1 MRCEDFPLL
10 SMAYLD
16 GEMSPED
23 RLEFEKHL
31 EECGVCRTELEKLR
45 RVKEVT
51 ARMRLADLEERDWE
65 AYWTGVYNRL
75 ERGAGWIFFS
85 AGAIVVLAFAACS
98 LLRDFFFSPEEPLLL
113 RCGVGFLVLGLL
125 ILLVSV
131 GRQRLH
137 AWKRDPYRRVKT

>member
-1 MRCEDFPLL
+1 MRCEDFPML

-16 GEMSPED
+16 EEMPPEE

-31 EECGVCRTELEKLR
+31 ESCADCRRELEKLR

-51 ARMRLADLEERDWE
+51 TRMKLADLEERDWE
-65 AYWTGVYNRL
+65 AYWGGVYNRL

-85 AGAIVVLAFAACS
+85 AGAIVVLAFAAYYA
-98 LLRDFFFSPEEPLLL
+98 LRDFFLDPSAPLLFRL
-113 RCGVGFLVLGLL
+113 GVASLLLGLL
-125 ILLVSV
+125 ILIVSV

-137 AWKRDPYRRVKT
+137 AWRRDPYRGVKS

>member
-1 MRCEDFPLL
+1 ML

-16 GEMSPED
+16 EEISPED

-31 EECGVCRTELEKLR
+31 EECADCRRELEKLR

-51 ARMRLADLEERDWE
+51 ARMKLADLEERDWE
-65 AYWTGVYNRL
+65 AYWGGVYNRL

-85 AGAIVVLAFAACS
+85 IGAIVVLAFAAYS
-98 LLRDFFFSPEEPLLL
+98 ALRGFFFDPAEPLLL
-113 RCGVGFLVLGLL
+113 RLGAGSLVLGLVIL
-125 ILLVSV
+125 IVSV

-137 AWKRDPYRRVKT
+137 AWRRDPYRRVKT